1 MDKLRVALI
10 ESDLLLAD
18 TLRLWLELAGHE
30 VAHFAAGRPFIERA
44 RPGTY
49 DFLVIDWVLPDIG
62 GDKVVQWARTNLG
75 WEVGI
80 VFETARNEEH
90 DIAYALKLGA
100 DDYLV
105 KPVRRMEF
113 LARIEAVARRLPLRQ
128 RQDEVLVCGGIRLD
142 VPARR
147 AFVAGTLTPLTR
159 KEFDLAV
166 AFLRQPN
173 GLISREFLLRTIWG
187 QRVPADTRTV
197 DTHINRLKKK
207 LATGFAGEWALTS
220 VHGIGY
226 RLEPVLL
233 NAPHERSA
241 DSGMQ

>member
-18 TLRLWLELAGHE
+18 TLRLWMELAGHE
-30 VAHFAAGRPFIERA
+30 VAHFVAGRPFIEQA
-44 RPGTY
+44 RPGAY
-49 DFLVIDWVLPDIG
+49 DFLVLDWVLPDIG

-75 WEVGI
+75 WEIGV
-80 VFETARNEEH
+80 VFETGRNEEH
-90 DIAYALKLGA
+90 DIAYALRLGA

-105 KPVRRMEF
+105 KPVRQMEF

-128 RQDEVLVCGGIRLD
+128 RQNEVLACGGIRLD

-147 AFVAGTLTPLTR
+147 AFVAGILVPLTR

-166 AFLRQPN
+166 TFLRQPN
-173 GLISREFLLRTIWG
+173 GLVSREFLLRTIWG
-187 QRVPADTRTV
+187 QRTPADTRTI

-207 LATGFAGEWALTS
+207 LAAGFAGEWALAS

-226 RLEPVLL
+226 RLEPVL
-233 NAPHERSA
+233 PGMPRERNTG
-241 DSGMQ
+241 SGIQ